1 MVMVET
7 SQFFQSLYSFSNIT
21 LNCIISESLFITVGP
36 QIHVIVQFNSSL
48 LLPCAQFCIISGQ
61 RKAFLRFY
69 ISIDV
74 TQIATFK
81 HIQCTSVNVSSSSI
95 SSVLL
100 FHFTEFFVKQFPVLV
115 LRISRITITT
125 CLDRFVLKFFK
136 VPPSRI
142 TLN

>member
-1 MVMVET
+1 MVET
-7 SQFFQSLYSFSNIT
+7 SQFFQSLYSFSKIT
-21 LNCIISESLFITVGP
+21 LNCIISELLFITVGP

-74 TQIATFK
+74 THIATFK
-81 HIQCTSVNVSSSSI
+81 HTHYTVHVRQCII

-100 FHFTEFFVKQFPVLV
+100 FHFTEFFVQQFPVLV
-115 LRISRITITT
+115 LLIFRITITT
-125 CLDRFVLKFFK
+125 CHLSGQICF
-136 VPPSRI
+136 
-142 TLN
+142 